1 MQSIHKNNLSSYLSD
16 WKVKI
21 DIKNKYFEKGKHK
34 PLPIPKTFQ
43 AIANKTF
50 DLSVMLRY
58 LDSNLKILENNK
70 SPLTIDYQAYA
81 DAIVFLQ
88 ASYLFYHILLDTLA
102 GVIAYFYKKNERINL
117 PHSFHDLLKKSKN
130 WDKFPKDLDLILEK
144 AQIWFPEFKE
154 RRVDLVHHY
163 ESFLIFFKKNES
175 GEYILEHSNRS
186 AESKFKNFGEIRK
199 YIGFLLCVY
208 QQLIDDLLDH
218 FDSKFKTWFGVD
230 VDKTIRSSTMMKW
243 NSSNMLWWAVN
254 YGGYKNSDLE
264 LRNNK

>member
-1 MQSIHKNNLSSYLSD
+1 VQSIHKNNLSAYLSD
-16 WKVKI
+16 WKSEVNIMNKV
-21 DIKNKYFEKGKHK
+21 IKKDKYKPVYTPIAFE
-34 PLPIPKTFQ
+34 
-43 AIANKTF
+43 AIANKTH

-58 LDSNLKILENNK
+58 LDSNLKIIENMK
-70 SPLTIDYQAYA
+70 SPLKIDYQAYA

-130 WDKFPKDLDLILEK
+130 WNKFPKDLNSILEK
-144 AQIWFPEFKE
+144 AHIWFPEFKE

-163 ESFLIFFKKNES
+163 KSFLIFLKKNKS
-175 GEYILEHSNRS
+175 GEYTLEHSNRS
-186 AESKFKNFGEIRK
+186 YGNKFKNFGEIRK

-218 FDSKFKTWFGVD
+218 FDTKFKDWYGIKVG
-230 VDKTIRSSTMMKW
+230 RSDRTQTCKVGD
-243 NSSNMLWWAVN
+243 MLWWWAVK
-254 YGGYKNSDLE
+254 YGGYKNPDLKFIE
-264 LRNNK
+264 

>member
-1 MQSIHKNNLSSYLSD
+1 VQSIHKNNLSSYLSD

-88 ASYLFYHILLDTLA
+88 ASYLFYHILLDTLTGA
-102 GVIAYFYKKNERINL
+102 IAYFYEKNEMINL

-130 WDKFPKDLDLILEK
+130 WHKFPKDLNFILKK
-144 AQIWFPEFKE
+144 AHIWFPEFKE

-163 ESFLIFFKKNES
+163 KSFLILLKKNKS

-186 AESKFKNFGEIRK
+186 YGNKFKNFGEIRK
-199 YIGFLLCVY
+199 YIGFLFCEH
-208 QQLIDDLLDH
+208 QKLIDNLLDH
-218 FDSKFKTWFGVD
+218 FDSKFIIWYGIVASKTS
-230 VDKTIRSSTMMKW
+230 RSSTMMEW
-243 NSSNMLWWAVN
+243 NSASMLWWAVN
-254 YGGYKNSDLE
+254 YGGYKDPDLE
-264 LRNNK
+264 FIE